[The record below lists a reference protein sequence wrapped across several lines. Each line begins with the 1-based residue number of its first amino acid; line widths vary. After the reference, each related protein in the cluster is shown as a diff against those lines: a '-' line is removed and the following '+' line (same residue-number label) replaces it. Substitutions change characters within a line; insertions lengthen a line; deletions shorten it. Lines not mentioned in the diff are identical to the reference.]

1 MKFGGLTWWRAN
13 YGSILQSYALQEYL
27 TKEKRIDYE
36 IICQYGKKNTS
47 LKNLKDKIKN
57 KGIRQTLK
65 KLLFK
70 FGIKNMRKRN
80 NAMQK
85 FVDTKLKVS
94 KKEYTINSIDEA
106 NNIYDGFICGS
117 DQIWNPTLSDLNS
130 IYWLKFAKK
139 DKIKIAYAPS
149 IGVNK
154 LNNSD
159 AIKIKDNLKDFKA
172 ISCREKDGTELINSI
187 LESNKCKNVLDPT
200 LLVEKETWD
209 NLIKEE
215 DNRINGDYIF
225 VYILR
230 GNKKQRQIIE
240 NIAKI
245 NKLKIVTM
253 PFLETDH
260 INLYDIVFGDIKIWD
275 ATPIT
280 FINLI
285 KNAKYIFTDS
295 FHCMIFSTI
304 YHKKFLMFPKK
315 GKAQMSRL
323 INFQKMIGIDGV
335 MIDEKY
341 SIENIN
347 KILTLNNNWK
357 KIDEIIRKKR
367 DESVDFLDQALNK

>member
-27 TKEKRIDYE
+27 TKEKKIDYE

-57 KGIRQTLK
+57 KGIRQTFK

-260 INLYDIVFGDIKIWD
+260 INLYDIVFGDIKIWE

-335 MIDEKY
+335 MIDEKC

-367 DESVDFLDQALNK
+367 DESIDFLDQALNK